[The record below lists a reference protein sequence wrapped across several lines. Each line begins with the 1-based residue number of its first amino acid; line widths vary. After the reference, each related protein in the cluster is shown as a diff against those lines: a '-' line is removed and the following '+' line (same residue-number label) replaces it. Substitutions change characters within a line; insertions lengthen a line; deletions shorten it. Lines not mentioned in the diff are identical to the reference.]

1 MTANLLAIAAFSAA
15 SGPCSLT
22 VGTRCATSVSAGTL
36 LPPAIPRS
44 QAYLWTPEWQQWEM
58 MADYHRMT
66 GDYYEPGSADDLIR
80 WLNADD

>member
-1 MTANLLAIAAFSAA
+1 MTTNLLAIDAFAAA

-22 VGTRCATSVSAGTL
+22 VGTRGATSVSPGTL
-36 LPPAIPRS
+36 LPPAIPPS

-66 GDYYEPGSADDLIR
+66 GDYYEPESADDLIR
-80 WLNADD
+80 WLNDGD